1 MWRGTRTYASVQ
13 FPSLSFLLRFLLF
26 SATLFL
32 LLFFFFSSTLLS
44 VGERCS
50 KQTSFLAKAHN
61 LATVVGTTVYCT
73 QCGGTP
79 TADASGAA
87 KPAGWPCPNCQQ
99 GFSFVSLQEFL
110 GHLPLRLLH
119 ICQAK
124 SISEISALKSPFS
137 SFF

>member
-1 MWRGTRTYASVQ
+1 MRKQKYDVEFVIKEMNEGYA
-13 FPSLSFLLRFLLF
+13 LTDNDLKDI
-26 SATLFL
+26 TLDQE
-32 LLFFFFSSTLLS
+32 T
-44 VGERCS
+44 
-50 KQTSFLAKAHN
+50 N
-61 LATVVGTTVYCT
+61 TVPTT